1 LYSSPCNNLNGP
13 SGFIAPSGYPDQS
26 NTEKEPSS
34 KLSSIALSTFASIV
48 GCWLPFLK
56 ALPIAFV
63 AYCVAIPVMTL
74 CPNWLNVTG

>member
-1 LYSSPCNNLNGP
+1 MYSSPCNNLNGP

-48 GCWLPFLK
+48 GCWLPFL
-56 ALPIAFV
+56 
-63 AYCVAIPVMTL
+63 
-74 CPNWLNVTG
+74 